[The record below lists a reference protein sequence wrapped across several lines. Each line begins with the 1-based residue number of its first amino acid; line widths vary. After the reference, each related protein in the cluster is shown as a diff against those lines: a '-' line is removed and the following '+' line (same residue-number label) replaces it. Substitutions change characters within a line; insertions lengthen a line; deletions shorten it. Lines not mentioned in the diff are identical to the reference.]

1 MFASLQGSLNDDDL
15 EKELSAAK
23 DMYNDLQSRFASHTA
38 SVIALSSAAD
48 ARQRQLSAACGVGTE
63 VMQQQVLDRLIASL
77 KAKLAL
83 KRKPLDRGKSGGGD
97 FRSCLL
103 AAWAMCWSRCR
114 KSAQRRRRRS
124 RCAHCHAY
132 CFLQVFVHWT
142 CAQRSNANTL
152 QL

>member
-83 KRKPLDRGKSGGGD
+83 KRKPLDRGKSGRRFQKLFAGGVGD
-97 FRSCLL
+97 VLEQVQEERAAAAAAQQVRTPPCILL
-103 AAWAMCWSRCR
+103 
-114 KSAQRRRRRS
+114 
-124 RCAHCHAY
+124 
-132 CFLQVFVHWT
+132 
-142 CAQRSNANTL
+142 
-152 QL
+152 